1 MKKLIDCKGMA
12 CPLPV
17 VNAKKASEEL
27 HTGDILTVL
36 VDNEIAVQNLSR
48 FAEHK
53 GFSVCAEKKAD
64 KEYAV
69 IMQIAGTAAETA
81 QEEDVAC
88 VMDSRRKGM
97 LVVLSDN
104 VMGTGDAKLGTSL
117 MKAFVFALTKQ
128 DQLPDTIL
136 CYNTGAYLTCEGAD
150 TLEDLK
156 LLESEGV
163 TILTCGTCLDFY
175 GLKEKLAV
183 GGVTNMYD
191 IVERMENAAQII
203 KP

>member
-1 MKKLIDCKGMA
+1 MEKIIDCKGMA

-17 VNAKKASEEL
+17 VNAKKAAEEL
-27 HTGDILTVL
+27 CSGDVLTVL

-53 GFSVCAEKKAD
+53 GFGVSAEKKAD

-69 IMQIAGTAAETA
+69 IMQIAGSTAEPA
-81 QEEDVAC
+81 QEAEIAC
-88 VMDSRRKGM
+88 ALDSRRKGM
-97 LVVLSDN
+97 LVVLSGN
-104 VMGTGDAKLGTSL
+104 VMGTGDPKLGTSL

-183 GGVTNMYD
+183 GGATNMYD